1 MDGAATTTAETG
13 LSFVPFLG
21 LGLGSCFGVA
31 LVLYNLIVLISVLR
45 EGGDERPS
53 GLSMVAWGLGF
64 VAVFLGPCGLFLA
77 LVAIGISRFEQGR
90 IFNEQSPMR
99 STRPCEMATING
111 LLAIVSTVLF
121 TLVTVV
127 AFIG

>member
-1 MDGAATTTAETG
+1 MDGAATTTTETG

-31 LVLYNLIVLISVLR
+31 LVLYNLVVLISVLR

-53 GLSMVAWGLGF
+53 ALSMVAWGLGF

-77 LVAIGISRFEQGR
+77 LVAIGLSRFEQGR
-90 IFNEQSPMR
+90 IFSELAPMR

-121 TLVTVV
+121 TLVTVA

>member
-1 MDGAATTTAETG
+1 MDGAVPTGTEAG
-13 LSFVPFLG
+13 LSFLPFLG

-53 GLSMVAWGLGF
+53 ALSLVAWGLGF

-77 LVAIGISRFEQGR
+77 MVAIGISRYEQGR
-90 IFNEQSPMR
+90 IFTEQSSMR

-121 TLVTVV
+121 TLVTIA

>member
-13 LSFVPFLG
+13 LGFVPFLG

-31 LVLYNLIVLISVLR
+31 LVLYNLLVLISVLR

-53 GLSMVAWGLGF
+53 ALSMVAWGLGF

-90 IFNEQSPMR
+90 IFTEQSAMR

-121 TLVTVV
+121 TLVTVA
-127 AFIG
+127 AFLG